1 MGFFL
6 YLEWWGLTSQRARQ
20 CWAAFLLLQRR
31 ESALVAR
38 NRTHFFC
45 LKFIALFSAQVLVSR
60 RGCHASSQ
68 RSAIAGQVLG
78 GRWPCF
84 QSLVGGGWAESQQGA
99 SQEEKCQLKPLCG
112 LANPCQWAIS
122 PGLNAGR
129 GVRSKMV
136 IRTAAMREAWRGP

>member
-1 MGFFL
+1 MGIFSL
-6 YLEWWGLTSQRARQ
+6 LGMMGSHKSTSKTVLSSV
-20 CWAAFLLLQRR
+20 LLLQKR

-60 RGCHASSQ
+60 RGCDASSQ

-129 GVRSKMV
+129 GVHSCYQV
-136 IRTAAMREAWRGP
+136 YSA